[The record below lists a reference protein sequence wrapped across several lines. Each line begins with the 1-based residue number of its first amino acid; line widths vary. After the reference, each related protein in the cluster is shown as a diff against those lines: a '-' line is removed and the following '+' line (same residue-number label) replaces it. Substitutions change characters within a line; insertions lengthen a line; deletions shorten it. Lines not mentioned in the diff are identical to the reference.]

1 MKRSNT
7 RFISG
12 TIAVLACGLI
22 VPFVLSACKAS
33 ARNNPESIPPTS
45 ADDIQTIDKK
55 TTTDNTFP
63 DQLLDSDQIAFS
75 ASVENWGPF
84 NYGYDYWT
92 GTSYVVYYN
101 GTIEIR
107 NTYSLSGEEVE
118 TGEISYEDLK
128 EIRTLADS
136 FRENESGY
144 DLDFSDYCDGSGW
157 SFTTYDTDGS
167 KDPLYS
173 GYIYEIDELESIRN
187 ILSSYETPVDLNE
200 RAFRLFEGKYYCSDY
215 GFEYEY
221 ISLYKKDDKY
231 WLEIKPVVMAEPEV
245 YEIRE
250 IELMENN
257 IIYFNYV
264 EDNKWHSFI
273 FSFSDDMTQLKPDGS
288 SNTYDKLIENTEETA
303 VETEAEV

>member
-1 MKRSNT
+1 M
-7 RFISG
+7 
-12 TIAVLACGLI
+12 
-22 VPFVLSACKAS
+22 
-33 ARNNPESIPPTS
+33 
-45 ADDIQTIDKK
+45 
-55 TTTDNTFP
+55 
-63 DQLLDSDQIAFS
+63 
-75 ASVENWGPF
+75 
-84 NYGYDYWT
+84 
-92 GTSYVVYYN
+92 YYN

-107 NTYSLSGEEVE
+107 DIYSLSGETVE
-118 TGEISYEDLK
+118 TKEISYEDLK
-128 EIRTLADS
+128 KIRTLADS
-136 FRENESGY
+136 FRKNESKY
-144 DLDFSDYCDGSGW
+144 DLDFSDYFDGEGW
-157 SFTTYDTDGS
+157 GFITYDTDGS

-173 GYIYEIDELESIRN
+173 GYIYEIGELEGIVE
-187 ILSSYETPVDLNE
+187 ILSKYDTNVDLNE
-200 RAFRLFEGKYYCSDY
+200 RAYRLFEGKYYCSDY

-288 SNTYDKLIENTEETA
+288 SDTYDKQIENT
-303 VETEAEV
+303 